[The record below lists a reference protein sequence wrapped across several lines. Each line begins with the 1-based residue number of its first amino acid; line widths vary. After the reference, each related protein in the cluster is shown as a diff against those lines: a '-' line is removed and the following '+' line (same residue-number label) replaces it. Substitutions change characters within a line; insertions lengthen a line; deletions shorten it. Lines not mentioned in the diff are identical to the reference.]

1 MPVAILAVA
10 SARMDDG
17 YSYDASV
24 GACMID
30 DISMADGPGKPVDSK
45 CTLDFAAV
53 VGNREQGIG
62 NSGQELT

>member
-30 DISMADGPGKPVDSK
+30 DISMADGPGKPVESK
-45 CTLDFAAV
+45 CTFPSKSICTQDIN
-53 VGNREQGIG
+53 GC
-62 NSGQELT
+62 S